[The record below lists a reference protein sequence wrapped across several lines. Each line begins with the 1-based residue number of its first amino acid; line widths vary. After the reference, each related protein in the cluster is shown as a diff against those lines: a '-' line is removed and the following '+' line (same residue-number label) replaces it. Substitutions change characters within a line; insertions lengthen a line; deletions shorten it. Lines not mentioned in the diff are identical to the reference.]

1 MNYKIEK
8 DKYLG
13 KYIVWE
19 VHRNYSEHVFTP
31 KSKKLREQ
39 KKECNEWVKK
49 HI

>member
-19 VHRNYSEHVFTP
+19 VHRNYSIDRFRGF
-31 KSKKLREQ
+31 KYQCK
-39 KKECNEWVKK
+39 EWVKK
-49 HI
+49 HK